1 MAISDYKITAE
12 DIAKY
17 GCVSLPDTLTGDA
30 QENKAKF
37 DRLVRECVANAVNAV
52 IDHMVLVE
60 NEAQD

>member
-30 QENKAKF
+30 QENKA
-37 DRLVRECVANAVNAV
+37 DRKSVV
-52 IDHMVLVE
+52 
-60 NEAQD
+60 